1 MKKSTLL
8 ASAAVALLMSSA
20 AASAQVQQKGSE
32 EKSPQAAPKEQGATP
47 KGDQSNQKGAQ
58 QQQPSTGKAAK
69 GETDQKGMKGAEQT
83 QPKDQGSKGSA
94 QTQPKDQGSKG
105 SAQTQPKDQGSK
117 GSAQTQPKDQGSKGS
132 AQTQPKDQGSKG
144 SAQTQPKDQG
154 SKGSAQTQ
162 PQDQGSK
169 GSAQTQ
175 PKDQGSKGAS
185 KESTGGRVQLSEQQ
199 RTNVHQTILKESN
212 VNRINQVNFSINVGT
227 RVPRSVHLVA
237 LPASVI
243 SLVPQYRSYRYF
255 VANDQVCIVD
265 PNSYEIVEVI
275 AVSNQTAR
283 AEDRGGSARLVL
295 TEEEKT
301 IILQNVDMRGG
312 STLALG
318 SLSEGAAVPRE
329 ARLETFSDTVVQQVP
344 KVRGYKFFTAEDRL
358 AIVDPQGTK
367 VQLVIESRR

>member
-20 AASAQVQQKGSE
+20 AASAQTQQKGSE
-32 EKSPQAAPKEQGATP
+32 EKSPQATPKEQGAAP

-69 GETDQKGMKGAEQT
+69 GETDQKGMKGAEQK

-105 SAQTQPKDQGSK
+105 SAQTQPKDQSSK
-117 GSAQTQPKDQGSKGS
+117 GSAQTQPKDQSSKGS
-132 AQTQPKDQGSKG
+132 AQTQPKEQGTKG
-144 SAQTQPKDQG
+144 SAQTQPKEQG
-154 SKGSAQTQ
+154 TKGSAQTQ
-162 PQDQGSK
+162 PTEK
-169 GSAQTQ
+169 GT
-175 PKDQGSKGAS
+175 KGAS
-185 KESTGGRVQLSEQQ
+185 KDSTGGRVQLSEQQ

>member
-32 EKSPQAAPKEQGATP
+32 EKSPQAAPKEQGAAP

-69 GETDQKGMKGAEQT
+69 GETDQKGMKGAEQK

-105 SAQTQPKDQGSK
+105 SAQTQPK
-117 GSAQTQPKDQGSKGS
+117 
-132 AQTQPKDQGSKG
+132 
-144 SAQTQPKDQG
+144 
-154 SKGSAQTQ
+154 
-162 PQDQGSK
+162 DQGSK

-227 RVPRSVHLVA
+227 RVPRSVHLFA

>member
-1 MKKSTLL
+1 
-8 ASAAVALLMSSA
+8 
-20 AASAQVQQKGSE
+20 
-32 EKSPQAAPKEQGATP
+32 
-47 KGDQSNQKGAQ
+47 
-58 QQQPSTGKAAK
+58 
-69 GETDQKGMKGAEQT
+69 MKGAEQK

-94 QTQPKDQGSKG
+94 QTQPK
-105 SAQTQPKDQGSK
+105 
-117 GSAQTQPKDQGSKGS
+117 
-132 AQTQPKDQGSKG
+132 
-144 SAQTQPKDQG
+144 
-154 SKGSAQTQ
+154 
-162 PQDQGSK
+162 DQGSK

>member
-32 EKSPQAAPKEQGATP
+32 EKSPQAAPKEQGAAP

-69 GETDQKGMKGAEQT
+69 GETDQKGMKGAEQ
-83 QPKDQGSKGSA
+83 K
-94 QTQPKDQGSKG
+94 
-105 SAQTQPKDQGSK
+105 QPKDQGSK

>member
-32 EKSPQAAPKEQGATP
+32 EKSPQAAPKEQGAAP

-69 GETDQKGMKGAEQT
+69 GETDQKGMKGAEQK

-94 QTQPKDQGSKG
+94 QTQPKDQS
-105 SAQTQPKDQGSK
+105 
-117 GSAQTQPKDQGSKGS
+117 
-132 AQTQPKDQGSKG
+132 
-144 SAQTQPKDQG
+144 

>member
-32 EKSPQAAPKEQGATP
+32 EKSPQAAPKEQGAAP

-69 GETDQKGMKGAEQT
+69 GETDQKGMKGAEQ
-83 QPKDQGSKGSA
+83 K
-94 QTQPKDQGSKG
+94 
-105 SAQTQPKDQGSK
+105 
-117 GSAQTQPKDQGSKGS
+117 
-132 AQTQPKDQGSKG
+132 QPKDQGSKG

>member
-20 AASAQVQQKGSE
+20 AASAQMQQKGTE
-32 EKSPQAAPKEQGATP
+32 EKSPQASSKEQGAAP
-47 KGDQSNQKGAQ
+47 KSTQPEQKGAQ
-58 QQQPSTGKAAK
+58 QKEPSKGKAAQ
-69 GETDQKGMKGAEQT
+69 GETGQKGMKGGEQT
-83 QPKDQGSKGSA
+83 QPKDQGTKSSA
-94 QTQPKDQGSKG
+94 QTQPKDQGPKG
-105 SAQTQPKDQGSK
+105 SAQSQPKDQ
-117 GSAQTQPKDQGSKGS
+117 
-132 AQTQPKDQGSKG
+132 
-144 SAQTQPKDQG
+144 
-154 SKGSAQTQ
+154 
-162 PQDQGSK
+162 

-255 VANDQVCIVD
+255 VVNDQVCIVD

-301 IILQNVDMRGG
+301 IILQNVDMKGG

>member
-20 AASAQVQQKGSE
+20 AASAQAQQKGSE

-69 GETDQKGMKGAEQT
+69 GETDQKGMKGAEQK

-117 GSAQTQPKDQGSKGS
+117 GG
-132 AQTQPKDQGSKG
+132 
-144 SAQTQPKDQG
+144 
-154 SKGSAQTQ
+154 
-162 PQDQGSK
+162 
-169 GSAQTQ
+169 AQTQ

-185 KESTGGRVQLSEQQ
+185 KESTAGRVQLSEQQ

-301 IILQNVDMRGG
+301 IILQNVDMKGG

>member
-20 AASAQVQQKGSE
+20 AASAQTQQKGSE
-32 EKSPQAAPKEQGATP
+32 EKSPQATPKEQGAAP
-47 KGDQSNQKGAQ
+47 EVDQANQKGGQ

-69 GETDQKGMKGAEQT
+69 GETDQKGMKGAEQKQPKDQSSKGSAQT
-83 QPKDQGSKGSA
+83 QPKDQGSKGNAQTQPKDQGTKGSAQTQPKDQGKGSA

-117 GSAQTQPKDQGSKGS
+117 G
-132 AQTQPKDQGSKG
+132 
-144 SAQTQPKDQG
+144 
-154 SKGSAQTQ
+154 
-162 PQDQGSK
+162 
-169 GSAQTQ
+169 
-175 PKDQGSKGAS
+175 AS
-185 KESTGGRVQLSEQQ
+185 KESTAGRVQLSEQQ

-301 IILQNVDMRGG
+301 IILQNVDMKGG

-367 VQLVIESRR
+367 VQLVIDSKR

>member
-1 MKKSTLL
+1 MMKLRNRCSASSFCEQSKFDRSPTMKKSTLL

-20 AASAQVQQKGSE
+20 AASAQAQQKGSE

-69 GETDQKGMKGAEQT
+69 GETDQKGMKGAEQK

-117 GSAQTQPKDQGSKGS
+117 GSAQTQPK
-132 AQTQPKDQGSKG
+132 
-144 SAQTQPKDQG
+144 
-154 SKGSAQTQ
+154 
-162 PQDQGSK
+162 DQGSK

-301 IILQNVDMRGG
+301 IILQNVDMKGG

-318 SLSEGAAVPRE
+318 SLSEGAAV
-329 ARLETFSDTVVQQVP
+329 ARGARFETFPDTVGQQVP
-344 KVRGYKFFTAEDRL
+344 A
-358 AIVDPQGTK
+358 
-367 VQLVIESRR
+367 

>member
-20 AASAQVQQKGSE
+20 AASAQAQQKGSE
-32 EKSPQAAPKEQGATP
+32 EKSPQATPKEQGAAP

-69 GETDQKGMKGAEQT
+69 GETDQKGMKGAEQK

-105 SAQTQPKDQGSK
+105 SAQTQPK
-117 GSAQTQPKDQGSKGS
+117 
-132 AQTQPKDQGSKG
+132 
-144 SAQTQPKDQG
+144 
-154 SKGSAQTQ
+154 
-162 PQDQGSK
+162 DQGSK

>member
-69 GETDQKGMKGAEQT
+69 GETDQKGMKGAEQK

-117 GSAQTQPKDQGSKGS
+117 GSAQTQPKDQGSKG
-132 AQTQPKDQGSKG
+132 
-144 SAQTQPKDQG
+144 
-154 SKGSAQTQ
+154 
-162 PQDQGSK
+162 
-169 GSAQTQ
+169 
-175 PKDQGSKGAS
+175 AS
-185 KESTGGRVQLSEQQ
+185 KESTGGRVQISEQQ

-301 IILQNVDMRGG
+301 IILQNVDMKGG